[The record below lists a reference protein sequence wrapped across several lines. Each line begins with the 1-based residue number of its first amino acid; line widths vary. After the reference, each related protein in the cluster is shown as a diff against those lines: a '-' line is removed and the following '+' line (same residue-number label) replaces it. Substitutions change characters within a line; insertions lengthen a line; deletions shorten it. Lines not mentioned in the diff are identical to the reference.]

1 MGKAKKQKES
11 GNEKFLKNVG
21 QVQLNAS
28 TMFDPADQSVL
39 NEARTD
45 QTNLFRGRLAGDT
58 WQQLGT
64 NLGGNNVTAG
74 DTRRQGRYEGVATDA
89 INTSLREG
97 TRRGAELRDER
108 INLGASSRLSN
119 ARQSNVSIQQ
129 AARNSFAESAQKAQL
144 ANDMNQMLTGA
155 AFTLASAGIGEMGNQ
170 YQAGNSLGAG
180 QEQYDPS
187 GLAGGGTKSR
197 LYKKGYSSG
206 YNSWLNSL
214 PPGQLEGG

>member
-28 TMFDPADQSVL
+28 SMFDPAHQSVL

-45 QTNLFRGRLAGDT
+45 QTDLFRGRLAGDT

-64 NLGGNNVTAG
+64 NLGGNNVTGG
-74 DTRRQGRYEGVATDA
+74 DTRRQGRYEGIATDA

-119 ARQSNVSIQQ
+119 ARQSNASIQQ
-129 AARNSFAESAQKAQL
+129 AARNSFAESAQKAQA

-170 YQAGNSLGAG
+170 YQAGKAMGSKP
-180 QEQYDPS
+180 ETFDPS
-187 GLAGGGTKSR
+187 GLGAAGGESKNW

-206 YNSWLNSL
+206 YNKWLNSM
-214 PPGQLEGG
+214 PEG

>member
-11 GNEKFLKNVG
+11 GNEKFLRDVG
-21 QVQLNAS
+21 NTMINAS
-28 TMFDPADQSVL
+28 TMFEPAHQSVL
-39 NEARTD
+39 REAKTD

-89 INTSLREG
+89 VNTALREG

-119 ARQSNVSIQQ
+119 AKQSNVSIQS
-129 AARNSFAESAQKAQL
+129 AARNSFAESAQKAQA

-155 AFTLASAGIGEMGNQ
+155 AFTLASAGIGKMMNPGVAEAPPPDASATSQSYANQ
-170 YQAGNSLGAG
+170 MATLSGRPQNMNYSPV
-180 QEQYDPS
+180 DP
-187 GLAGGGTKSR
+187 LKK
-197 LYKKGYSSG
+197 LYGS
-206 YNSWLNSL
+206 
-214 PPGQLEGG
+214 

>member
-11 GNEKFLKNVG
+11 GNEKFLRDVG
-21 QVQLNAS
+21 NTMINAS
-28 TMFDPADQSVL
+28 TMFEPAHQSVL
-39 NEARTD
+39 REAKTD

-64 NLGGNNVTAG
+64 NLGGNNVAAG
-74 DTRRQGRYEGVATDA
+74 DMRKQGRYEALATDSM
-89 INTSLREG
+89 NTALREG

-119 ARQSNVSIQQ
+119 AKQSNVSIQS
-129 AARNSFAESAQKAQL
+129 AARNSFAESAQKAQA

-170 YQAGNSLGAG
+170 YQAGKQLGQSSTDLQSMLDNGKVAEQKNWFYRKGYGSGLNSVSGAG
-180 QEQYDPS
+180 
-187 GLAGGGTKSR
+187 G
-197 LYKKGYSSG
+197 
-206 YNSWLNSL
+206 
-214 PPGQLEGG
+214 